1 MNTFVQNQTRH
12 YCSFLAEF
20 AVDALIDEV
29 NLTPKPAL
37 VDRRGNGAH
46 HDLTLELM
54 ERSAK
59 SLKPMFEAMAQAA
72 LEHGTVSKCLREVI
86 GQIGRDGEAVMLT
99 ETQGVNTH
107 RGAIWALG
115 LLVTATALNSQKAKT
130 IKAAEICQLAAE
142 IACLE
147 DQFIPQQPQTH
158 GQLVQKK
165 YGAGGA
171 KLQAQQGFPVIM
183 HFGLPQLRASRAKQH
198 PEVAARVDSL
208 LAMMATLKDTCVL
221 YRSGELGLKRMQ
233 KGAQYVLE
241 LGGYATD
248 TGKRAL
254 QFLEIDLMR
263 LNASPGGVADLLAA
277 TLFLDRIEQ
286 L

>member
-1 MNTFVQNQTRH
+1 MNAFVQNQTRH
-12 YCSFLAEF
+12 YCSFLADF
-20 AVDALIDEV
+20 AVNALIDEV

-46 HDLTLELM
+46 QDLSLALM
-54 ERSAK
+54 ERSAQ
-59 SLKPMFEAMAQAA
+59 SLKPMFANMAQAA
-72 LEHGTVSKCLREVI
+72 IEHGAVSQNLREAI
-86 GQIGRDGEAVMLT
+86 GKIGRDGEAVMLQ

-115 LLVTATALNSQKAKT
+115 LLVTATAIHSQKT
-130 IKAAEICQLAAE
+130 RNIKASEICQLAAE

-147 DQFIPQQPQTH
+147 DRFMPQQQQSH
-158 GQLVQKK
+158 GQYVQKK

-171 KLQAQQGFPVIM
+171 KLQAQQGFPVIIQY
-183 HFGLPQLRASRAKQH
+183 GLPQLRASRAKHH

-233 KGAQYVLE
+233 KGAQYILE
-241 LGGYATD
+241 LGGYATNA
-248 TGKRAL
+248 GKSAL

-263 LNASPGGVADLLAA
+263 LNASPGGVADLFAA
-277 TLFLDRIEQ
+277 TLFLDRVEQ

>member
-1 MNTFVQNQTRH
+1 MNAFVQNQTRH
-12 YCSFLAEF
+12 YCSFLAEC
-20 AVDALIDEV
+20 AVDALMDEV

-46 HDLTLELM
+46 HDLTLDLM
-54 ERSAK
+54 ERSAQ
-59 SLKPMFEAMAQAA
+59 SLKPMFEAMALAA
-72 LEHGTVSKCLREVI
+72 LEQGSVSQRLREAI
-86 GQIGRDGEAVMLT
+86 GKIGRDGEAVMLA

-115 LLVTATALNSQKAKT
+115 LLVTATALNSQKT
-130 IKAAEICQLAAE
+130 RNIKASEICQIAAE

-147 DQFIPQQPQTH
+147 DRFIPEQTESH
-158 GQLVQKK
+158 GQFVQKK

-183 HFGLPQLRASRAKQH
+183 QYGLPQLRASRAKHH
-198 PEVAARVDSL
+198 PEVAVRVDSL

-233 KGAQYVLE
+233 KGAKYVLE

-277 TLFLDRIEQ
+277 TLFLDRVEQ

>member
-1 MNTFVQNQTRH
+1 MNAFVQNQTRH
-12 YCSFLAEF
+12 YCSFLAEC
-20 AVDALIDEV
+20 AVDALMDEV

-46 HDLTLELM
+46 HDLTLDLM
-54 ERSAK
+54 ERSAQ
-59 SLKPMFEAMAQAA
+59 SLKPMFEAMAQVAF
-72 LEHGTVSKCLREVI
+72 EQGTVSQRLREAI
-86 GQIGRDGEAVMLT
+86 GQIGRDGEAVMLQ

-115 LLVTATALNSQKAKT
+115 LLVTATAIHSQKT
-130 IKAAEICQLAAE
+130 RNIKASEICQIAAE

-147 DQFIPQQPQTH
+147 DRFIPEQTESH
-158 GQLVQKK
+158 GQFVQKK

-183 HFGLPQLRASRAKQH
+183 HFGLPQLRASRAQYH

-233 KGAQYVLE
+233 KGAKYVLE

-277 TLFLDRIEQ
+277 TLFLDRVEQ

>member
-1 MNTFVQNQTRH
+1 MNAFVQNQKRS
-12 YCSFLAEF
+12 YSSLLAEF
-20 AVDALIDEV
+20 AVHALIDEV

-59 SLKPMFEAMAQAA
+59 SLKPMFEAMAQVA
-72 LEHGTVSKCLREVI
+72 LEHGTVSQHLREAI
-86 GQIGRDGEAVMLT
+86 GQIGRDGEAVMLM
-99 ETQGVNTH
+99 ETQGINTH

-115 LLVTATALNSQKAKT
+115 LLVTATAMHSQKMN
-130 IKAAEICQLAAE
+130 IKASEICQIAAE

-147 DQFIPQQPQTH
+147 DRFIPQQQQSH
-158 GQLVQKK
+158 GQYVQKK

-171 KLQAQQGFPVIM
+171 KLQAQQAFPVIM
-183 HFGLPQLRASRAKQH
+183 HFGLPQLRASRAKH
-198 PEVAARVDSL
+198 HTEVVARVDSL
-208 LAMMATLKDTCVL
+208 LAMMETLKDTCVL

-233 KGAQYVLE
+233 KGAKYVLE
-241 LGGYATD
+241 LGGYGTD
-248 TGKRAL
+248 TGKRAFN
-254 QFLEIDLMR
+254 FLEIDLMR

-277 TLFLDRIEQ
+277 TLFLDRVEQ

>member
-1 MNTFVQNQTRH
+1 MNAFVQNQTRH
-12 YCSFLAEF
+12 YCSFLAEC
-20 AVDALIDEV
+20 AVDALMDEV

-54 ERSAK
+54 ERSAQ
-59 SLKPMFEAMAQAA
+59 SLKPMFEAMAQVAF
-72 LEHGTVSKCLREVI
+72 EQGTVSQRLREAI
-86 GQIGRDGEAVMLT
+86 GQIGRDGEAVMLA

-147 DQFIPQQPQTH
+147 DRFIPEQTESH
-158 GQLVQKK
+158 GQFVQKK

-183 HFGLPQLRASRAKQH
+183 HFGLPQLRASRAQYH
-198 PEVAARVDSL
+198 PEVAAQVDSL

-233 KGAQYVLE
+233 KGAKYVLQ

-277 TLFLDRIEQ
+277 TLFLDRVEQ

>member
-1 MNTFVQNQTRH
+1 MNAFVQNQTRH
-12 YCSFLAEF
+12 YCSFLAEC
-20 AVDALIDEV
+20 AVDALMDEV

-46 HDLTLELM
+46 HDLTLDLM
-54 ERSAK
+54 ERSAQ
-59 SLKPMFEAMAQAA
+59 SLKPMFEAMALAA
-72 LEHGTVSKCLREVI
+72 LEQGSVSQRLREAI
-86 GQIGRDGEAVMLT
+86 GKIGRDGEAVMLA

-107 RGAIWALG
+107 RGAIWASG
-115 LLVTATALNSQKAKT
+115 LLVTATALNSQKT
-130 IKAAEICQLAAE
+130 RNIKASEICQIAAE

-147 DQFIPQQPQTH
+147 DRFIPEQTESH
-158 GQLVQKK
+158 GQFVQKK

-171 KLQAQQGFPVIM
+171 KLQAQEGFPVIM
-183 HFGLPQLRASRAKQH
+183 QYGLPQLRASRAKHH

-233 KGAQYVLE
+233 KGSKYVLE

-248 TGKRAL
+248 RGKRAL

-277 TLFLDRIEQ
+277 TLFLDRVEQ

>member
-1 MNTFVQNQTRH
+1 MNAFVQNQTRH
-12 YCSFLAEF
+12 YCSFLAEC
-20 AVDALIDEV
+20 AVDALMDEV

-46 HDLTLELM
+46 HDLTLDLM
-54 ERSAK
+54 ERSAQ
-59 SLKPMFEAMAQAA
+59 SLKPMFEAMALAA
-72 LEHGTVSKCLREVI
+72 LEQGTVSQRLREAI
-86 GQIGRDGEAVMLT
+86 GQIGRDGEAVMLA

-115 LLVTATALNSQKAKT
+115 LLVTATAIHSQKT
-130 IKAAEICQLAAE
+130 RNIKASEICQLAAE

-147 DQFIPQQPQTH
+147 DRFIPQQTESH
-158 GQLVQKK
+158 GQFVQKK

-183 HFGLPQLRASRAKQH
+183 QYGLPQLRASRAKHH
-198 PEVAARVDSL
+198 PEVAAQVDSL

-233 KGAQYVLE
+233 KGAKYVLE

-277 TLFLDRIEQ
+277 TLFLDRVEQ